1 MTTRRNRYSWHN
13 SFSKN
18 IKDYIVP
25 IIWWIL
31 ILFLIWSL
39 FLKWWN
45 KAPVN
50 DENRVWIAITK
61 DADSWA
67 SISYAWW
74 SKRDISEVKALYKWE
89 KITVSSG
96 RVKLSDA
103 NVSINL
109 NKLWELKYLENW
121 VLSLYSWEA
130 WVDTN
135 AAIDMEM
142 RFVKLKIPAN
152 AHISLSQNE
161 VMSTIYVIS
170 GNVEVSNLKWK
181 STVVKA
187 MEKIEIARE
196 LASDEKADLEL
207 KKQPIDSFFTKSS
220 WFTVNNGESYVNSSN
235 TGSTDDKTWT
245 WSVTWSTKTWTW
257 KTIKSKSGAAI
268 SWKSKLLTFSNL
280 LDESN
285 VSSNPISVSWAYDTE
300 EVAKIEVNWKIATLN
315 PETWTFKVEWVSV
328 PNKSN
333 DLVFKVFNK
342 DEELKEKF
350 VYTVYYE
357 AWASWT
363 NWWNSWNDST
373 FKVNTFEVDG
383 SKFAFTSP
391 TRESTYTTFED
402 FVTIRGYVSA
412 TWIDK
417 VSVNDFVLKSFD
429 WKNWRYHARTD
440 YGNLANWTNV
450 YEIKY
455 FSWETMVYKNY
466 FTIIKKDN
474 SANTQTTTTTTK
486 ANETQTTW
494 NSNKKAEDDTEEPVR
509 TAD

>member
-161 VMSTIYVIS
+161 VMSTSYFWKCWSFKFKMKIYS
-170 GNVEVSNLKWK
+170 C
-181 STVVKA
+181 
-187 MEKIEIARE
+187 
-196 LASDEKADLEL
+196 
-207 KKQPIDSFFTKSS
+207 
-220 WFTVNNGESYVNSSN
+220 
-235 TGSTDDKTWT
+235 
-245 WSVTWSTKTWTW
+245 
-257 KTIKSKSGAAI
+257 
-268 SWKSKLLTFSNL
+268 
-280 LDESN
+280 
-285 VSSNPISVSWAYDTE
+285 
-300 EVAKIEVNWKIATLN
+300 
-315 PETWTFKVEWVSV
+315 
-328 PNKSN
+328 
-333 DLVFKVFNK
+333 
-342 DEELKEKF
+342 
-350 VYTVYYE
+350 
-357 AWASWT
+357 
-363 NWWNSWNDST
+363 
-373 FKVNTFEVDG
+373 
-383 SKFAFTSP
+383 
-391 TRESTYTTFED
+391 
-402 FVTIRGYVSA
+402 
-412 TWIDK
+412 
-417 VSVNDFVLKSFD
+417 
-429 WKNWRYHARTD
+429 
-440 YGNLANWTNV
+440 
-450 YEIKY
+450 
-455 FSWETMVYKNY
+455 
-466 FTIIKKDN
+466 
-474 SANTQTTTTTTK
+474 
-486 ANETQTTW
+486 
-494 NSNKKAEDDTEEPVR
+494 
-509 TAD
+509 

>member
-1 MTTRRNRYSWHN
+1 
-13 SFSKN
+13 
-18 IKDYIVP
+18 
-25 IIWWIL
+25 
-31 ILFLIWSL
+31 
-39 FLKWWN
+39 
-45 KAPVN
+45 
-50 DENRVWIAITK
+50 
-61 DADSWA
+61 
-67 SISYAWW
+67 
-74 SKRDISEVKALYKWE
+74 
-89 KITVSSG
+89 
-96 RVKLSDA
+96 
-103 NVSINL
+103 
-109 NKLWELKYLENW
+109 
-121 VLSLYSWEA
+121 
-130 WVDTN
+130 
-135 AAIDMEM
+135 
-142 RFVKLKIPAN
+142 
-152 AHISLSQNE
+152 
-161 VMSTIYVIS
+161 
-170 GNVEVSNLKWK
+170 
-181 STVVKA
+181 

-245 WSVTWSTKTWTW
+245 WSATWSTKTWTW

-455 FSWETMVYKNY
+455 FSWETMVY
-466 FTIIKKDN
+466 
-474 SANTQTTTTTTK
+474 
-486 ANETQTTW
+486 
-494 NSNKKAEDDTEEPVR
+494 
-509 TAD
+509 

>member
-1 MTTRRNRYSWHN
+1 MTTRRNRYSGHN

-25 IIWWIL
+25 IIGGIL

-39 FLKWWN
+39 FLKGGN

-50 DENRVWIAITK
+50 DENRVGIAITK
-61 DADSWA
+61 DADSGA
-67 SISYAWW
+67 SISYAGG
-74 SKRDISEVKALYKWE
+74 SKRDISEVKALYKGE

-109 NKLWELKYLENW
+109 NKLGELKYLENG
-121 VLSLYSWEA
+121 VLSLYSGEA

-170 GNVEVSNLKWK
+170 GNVEVSNLKGK

-235 TGSTDDKTWT
+235 TGSTDDKTGT
-245 WSVTWSTKTWTW
+245 GSATGSTKTGTG

-268 SWKSKLLTFSNL
+268 SGKSKLLTFSNL

-285 VSSNPISVSWAYDTE
+285 VSSNPISVSGAYDTE
-300 EVAKIEVNWKIATLN
+300 EVAKIEVNGKIATLN
-315 PETWTFKVEWVSV
+315 PETGTFKVEGVSV

-357 AWASWT
+357 AGASGT
-363 NWWNSWNDST
+363 NGGNSGNDST

-412 TWIDK
+412 TGIDK

-429 WKNWRYHARTD
+429 GKNWRYHARTD
-440 YGNLANWTNV
+440 YGNLANGTNV

-455 FSWETMVYKNY
+455 FSGETMVYKNY

-474 SANTQTTTTTTK
+474 SANTQTTTTTKTNENQATGTSTK
-486 ANETQTTW
+486 KT
-494 NSNKKAEDDTEEPVR
+494 EDDTEEPVR